1 MKKIISVVLSL
12 ILAFSAFSVVAGAEE
27 VTDPLVYSV
36 DAEGYA
42 TLVSCDPSVEGAI
55 TVPSLI
61 EVDGTLY
68 EVKYIGN
75 SAFEGCE
82 LITTIELS
90 DGIEQ
95 IDDLAFFNCTALT
108 DVYVPES
115 LVFCSYTA
123 FSGTKNVVV
132 HCYSSNYQFFTVFA
146 VIQSLQIDVI
156 DSVGDDLN
164 IDIGIEGVGSLGSVD
179 LMNTIILMIKRI
191 FQMVLYFFINYD
203 TDVEPEEALFEA
215 DSSTVYSG
223 SPVAVF

>member
-12 ILAFSAFSVVAGAEE
+12 ILAFSAFGVVGSAEE
-27 VTDPLVYSV
+27 VTYPLAYSV

-42 TLVSCDPSVEGAI
+42 TLVYCDPSVEGVV

-61 EVDGTLY
+61 EVDGKLY
-68 EVKYIGN
+68 EVKYIGE

-90 DGIEQ
+90 EGIEQ
-95 IDDLAFFNCTALT
+95 IGDLAFFNCTALA
-108 DVYVPES
+108 DIYIPES

-146 VIQSLQIDVI
+146 VIQSLKIDVI

-164 IDIGIEGVGSLGSVD
+164 IDVGIEGVGSLGSVD

-191 FQMVLYFFINYD
+191 IQMVLYLFINYG
-203 TDVEPEEALFEA
+203 TDVEPEEALIGV
-215 DSSTVYSG
+215 DSSAVYSG